1 MMAMAGSLPAARNH
15 GFAPLLAV
23 LLFSAAFGLLLLN
36 IGARLPDWRQLFNSS
51 DADLAEIAVLYG
63 LLPRFALSLVAGAA
77 LGLSGV
83 LFQQMLRNPL
93 AEPGTLAVFSG
104 AKFSLIAAV
113 LWAPGLLV
121 HGQEP
126 MIFLGG
132 MLALGT
138 VAFLAARAGFAP
150 LTVILVGLVLSLCLE
165 ALSSMFFLTHFE
177 ELSDLL
183 AWQTGSLAQDNWYQ
197 VQRLSCVFGA
207 AGVVTFLLRKP
218 MGFFDL
224 DEASARSA
232 GVSVLAIRLAV
243 FTIGTLLSA
252 LVAAYAGII
261 GFIGLA
267 GPAIAR
273 LSGARRLS
281 DRLIHGPLIAAGI
294 LALVDQGV
302 LLLAGGMD
310 VPAGAVTALL
320 GTPLLIWLIC
330 RMRTEMQHPPHDGQP
345 AEYPCGR
352 ASSWFLIAALFLAVT
367 LLLALFVG
375 RLPEG
380 WFIVG
385 GGQIGELL
393 PWRLPRILAAAGGG
407 VMLAIAGTVLQ
418 RLTGNG
424 LASPELLGISSGA
437 ALILMVAVFLLPPL
451 PRETMMLISAGGA
464 FAVLAFTLWL
474 GSRSMFSPERM
485 LLVGVAIG
493 ALSGSLAS
501 LLTLLGDIRVLRL
514 LGWLAGSTYS
524 VTWKDAW
531 IVVTIASLSLAAV
544 PLFGRWLRVLPLGEG
559 VTTAIGVPLAASRL
573 LLLVFTALLTGTAT
587 LVVGPLSFAGLAAP
601 HLARICGL
609 RTPLTQI
616 YGAAVI
622 GAIIMVLADW
632 IGRNIA
638 FPWQVPAGIVATLLG
653 GLYFILLAMKR

>member
-1 MMAMAGSLPAARNH
+1 MAIASSLPTTRNH
-15 GFAPLLAV
+15 GLAPLLVV
-23 LLFSAAFGLLLLN
+23 LLLSAAFGLLLLN
-36 IGARLPDWRQLFNSS
+36 IGARLPDWRQLFTAS
-51 DADLAEIAVLYG
+51 DADLATIAVRYG
-63 LLPRFALSLVAGAA
+63 LLPRFALSLIAGAA

-93 AEPGTLAVFSG
+93 AEPGTLAVFAG
-104 AKFSLIAAV
+104 AKFSLVAAV
-113 LWAPGLLV
+113 LWVPGLLA

-126 MIFLGG
+126 MIILGG
-132 MLALGT
+132 MLALGV
-138 VAFLAARAGFAP
+138 VALLAARAGFAP

-183 AWQTGSLAQDNWYQ
+183 VWQTGSLVQDNWNQ
-197 VQRLSCVFGA
+197 VRRLFLVLA
-207 AGVVTFLLRKP
+207 AGGLVAFFLRKP
-218 MGFFDL
+218 MGLFDL

-232 GVSVLAIRLAV
+232 GASVPMIRLAS
-243 FTIGTLLSA
+243 FATATLLSA

-294 LALVDQGV
+294 LAFVDQGV
-302 LLLAGGMD
+302 LFLAGGMD

-330 RMRTEMQHPPHDGQP
+330 RMRTETQQPPRDGRSV
-345 AEYPCGR
+345 EYPRGR
-352 ASSWFLIAALFLAVT
+352 ASFWFLIAALSLVVT

-380 WFIVG
+380 WFIAG
-385 GGQIGELL
+385 GSEIGELL
-393 PWRLPRILAAAGGG
+393 PWRLPRVLAAAGGG
-407 VMLAIAGTVLQ
+407 IMLAIAGTALQ

-464 FAVLAFTLWL
+464 FAVLVFTLWL

-493 ALSGSLAS
+493 ALSGSLGS

-524 VTWKDAW
+524 VTQKDAW
-531 IVVTIASLSLAAV
+531 IVVALAGLSLAVV

-559 VTTAIGVPLAASRL
+559 VTAAIGVPLAASRL
-573 LLLVFTALLTGTAT
+573 LLLVFTAILTGAAT
-587 LVVGPLSFAGLAAP
+587 LIMGPLSFAGLAAP
-601 HLARICGL
+601 HLARISGL
-609 RTPLTQI
+609 RTPLAQV
-616 YGAAVI
+616 YGAAII

>member
-1 MMAMAGSLPAARNH
+1 MAMAGSLPAIRNH
-15 GFAPLLAV
+15 GFAPILAA
-23 LLFSAAFGLLLLN
+23 LLFSAALGLLLLN
-36 IGARLPDWRQLFNSS
+36 ISARLTDWRQLFTAS
-51 DADLAEIAVLYG
+51 DAGLATIVVQYG

-93 AEPGTLAVFSG
+93 AEPGTLAVFAG
-104 AKFSLIAAV
+104 AKFSLVAAT

-126 MIFLGG
+126 MVFLGG
-132 MLALGT
+132 MLALGA
-138 VAFLAARAGFAP
+138 VGLLAVRAGFAP

-183 AWQTGSLAQDNWYQ
+183 AWQTGSLAQDNWHQ
-197 VQRLSCVFGA
+197 VRRLSLALVA
-207 AGVVTFLLRKP
+207 AGIVTFFLRRP
-218 MGFFDL
+218 MDLFDL

-232 GVSVLAIRLAV
+232 GVSVPVMRMAV
-243 FTIGTLLSA
+243 FTAGTLLSA

-302 LLLAGGMD
+302 LLLAGGID

-320 GTPLLIWLIC
+320 GTPLLVWLIC
-330 RMRTEMQHPPHDGQP
+330 RMRTEMQQPPRDGRS
-345 AEYPCGR
+345 AEHSDGS
-352 ASSWFLIAALFLAVT
+352 ASSWFLIAASLLVVT

-380 WFIVG
+380 WFIAG
-385 GGQIGELL
+385 TGQIGELL
-393 PWRLPRILAAAGGG
+393 PWRLPRIVAAAGGG
-407 VMLAIAGTVLQ
+407 IMLAIAGSALQ

-451 PRETMMLISAGGA
+451 PRETMMLLSAGGA
-464 FAVLAFTLWL
+464 FTALVFTLWL

-493 ALSGSLAS
+493 ALSGSLGS

-524 VTWKDAW
+524 VTQKDAW
-531 IVVTIASLSLAAV
+531 IIISIAGLSLGLV
-544 PLFGRWLRVLPLGEG
+544 PLFGRWLRILPLGEG

-573 LLLVFTALLTGTAT
+573 LLLVFTAVLTGVAT
-587 LVVGPLSFAGLAAP
+587 LIVGPLSFAGLAAP
-601 HLARICGL
+601 HLARISGL
-609 RTPLTQI
+609 RTPLTQV
-616 YGAAVI
+616 YGAAII

-653 GLYFILLAMKR
+653 GLYFILLAIRR